1 MLIIHT
7 FFHFTY
13 GDILYFMSQL
23 LSHEN
28 DVLITLYAYALKDHS
43 NLFLTSFYLF
53 VVRVR
58 WKLFDFKEFQVYNVQ
73 YIDKYT
79 NSNGIIYHK
88 LHLQRTIVKSDNMMM
103 NNAIFCAFWVVVTMS
118 STASGKLTK
127 TKMMDGVRI
136 KLLEQTIV
144 ASQLSII
151 CLIFSIE
158 MLHRKTRRWCT
169 RHIDGVPHCPKCW
182 ENWSVH

>member
-58 WKLFDFKEFQVYNVQ
+58 WKLFDFKEIQVYNVQ
-73 YIDKYT
+73 YQDIFYIDKYT

-88 LHLQRTIVKSDNMMM
+88 PHLQSTIVKSDNMMM
-103 NNAIFCAFWVVVTMS
+103 NNAIFCAFWAVVTMS

-136 KLLEQTIV
+136 KLTNYSSLPTV
-144 ASQLSII
+144 NYLSH
-151 CLIFSIE
+151 F
-158 MLHRKTRRWCT
+158 
-169 RHIDGVPHCPKCW
+169 
-182 ENWSVH
+182 